1 MVLCLGCGRGEPTAR
16 LVGQVTIGG
25 QPPAVPVMVVVE
37 NSGRGVSAAAVVD
50 PSGRFDVLTAPG
62 RGLPAGRYQV
72 ALIPTP
78 PPVED
83 LDASLGPEPPPPTAS
98 SQIPERFRSPVTSGL
113 SVEVQLPETR
123 FDIAVPRSK

>member
-37 NSGRGVSAAAVVD
+37 DSGRGISAAAAVD

-62 RGLPAGRYQV
+62 RGLPAGRYRL

-78 PPVED
+78 PPIED
-83 LDASLGPEPPPPTAS
+83 LDASLGPEPPPPAAPCP
-98 SQIPERFRSPVTSGL
+98 IPEQFQSPATSGL
-113 SVEVQLPETR
+113 SVEVTLPETR